1 MLFGNR
7 PIVFCKVLA
16 LAFCCLPVT
25 GYAQDVHIV
34 HCLNGGC
41 PTGASAT
48 NDLVVREIYALS
60 NNRSTKFADWVA
72 YRVTRETIG
81 TSASLTREWK
91 NDDLL
96 DQDHTLEGEKAD
108 KDKGEDDYE
117 GANKQIK
124 TDRGHQAPLAA
135 FAGTHFWRVTNILSN
150 ITPQKSSLN
159 RGSWQELETAVRDS
173 AYPLKELYVVT
184 GPLFD
189 QDENQMTLPMADED
203 HSVPTGYFKVIAHKK
218 SKRYLAF
225 IFDQDAKKSMDY
237 CEGISSLAEVE
248 TQSGLK
254 VFPRVENWS
263 GDLRS
268 DLGCGATGH

>member
-1 MLFGNR
+1 MLTGNR
-7 PIVFCKVLA
+7 PMILRNVLA
-16 LAFCCLPVT
+16 LAFFCLPVT

-60 NNRSTKFADWVA
+60 NNGNTKFADWVA

-81 TSASLTREWK
+81 TSDSLKRKWK
-91 NDDLL
+91 EDDLL
-96 DQDHTLEGEKAD
+96 N
-108 KDKGEDDYE
+108 EDDTLKRADYK
-117 GANKQIK
+117 GANNENE

-135 FAGTHFWRVTNILSN
+135 FAGTQFWRVTNILSN
-150 ITPQKSSLN
+150 ITPQKSNLN
-159 RGSWQELETAVRDS
+159 QGPWQKLEAAVRDA
-173 AYPLKELYVVT
+173 AYQLKELYVVT

-189 QDENQMTLPMADED
+189 PDETQMTLPKTNKD
-203 HSVPTGYFKVIAHKK
+203 HKVPTGYFKVIAHKK
-218 SKRYLAF
+218 SERHLAF
-225 IFDQDAKKSMDY
+225 IFDQDVKISLDY
-237 CEGISSLAEVE
+237 CEGIASLTEVE

-254 VFPRVENWS
+254 VFPRAKIWS

-268 DLGCGATGH
+268 DLGCGATGL